1 MPRNDGEYGMLTVL
15 PTSSAVMAFYRC
27 SRRAADRNSG
37 PSSSLG
43 PRSSRIFE
51 TEEAEMKLSIVVSA
65 LLITGVVA
73 VSTERA
79 SAAVYC
85 EYIEYPAGCVV
96 RRGVA
101 VAPTRD
107 VRKIPRSIDAP
118 TSGFTPSGFILRQDL
133 FDRNDPNNLRS
144 DYHGPPAQPGQF

>member
-1 MPRNDGEYGMLTVL
+1 MLTVL
-15 PTSSAVMAFYRC
+15 PTTSAVMAFYRC

-37 PSSSLG
+37 RSSWLG

-51 TEEAEMKLSIVVSA
+51 AEEAEMKLSIVVSA

-118 TSGFTPSGFILRQDL
+118 TSGFILRQDL
-133 FDRNDPNNLRS
+133 FDRTDPNHLRS